1 MTVLHILGS
10 ARDGGAET
18 YFLDLVTALHAE
30 AGDQAAALRAHHHRE
45 ETLAAAAV
53 PYAVAPFGGPLDVRT
68 RPRLRRFARE
78 EEPSVAVAWMN
89 RAARF
94 TPRGSPRVGRLGG
107 YYDLKYYRGFDHL
120 VANTADIGAWLRRE
134 GWPAERLSV
143 IPNFAEPA
151 TTDAE
156 PVARGT
162 LDTPSDA
169 PLLLAMSRLH
179 PAKGLDVL
187 LRALAHLPEAW
198 LWIAGSGPLEAE
210 LKAQAKSLG
219 VDGRVRFLGWRSDAS
234 ALYRTADLTV
244 FPSRYEPLGNTV
256 IQAWA
261 HGSPVVAAA
270 AQGPS
275 DLIED
280 GENGL
285 LAPVEDDA
293 ALADAV
299 RRVLAS
305 PALAGRLAEAGRARA
320 RAAFSRQAVLARW
333 RELFAQLGA
342 T

>member
-10 ARDGGAET
+10 PGDGGAET

-30 AGDQAAALRAHHHRE
+30 ASDQAAAVRAHPHRE
-45 ETLAAAAV
+45 AVLAEAGA
-53 PYAVAPFGGPLDVRT
+53 PYAVAPFGGPLDLRT

-78 EEPSVAVAWMN
+78 EEARLAVAWMN

-94 TPRGSPRVGRLGG
+94 TPRGRPRIGRLGG

-134 GWPAERLSV
+134 GWPADRLSV

-151 TTDAE
+151 PDGAPASRAAE
-156 PVARGT
+156 
-162 LDTPSDA
+162 DTPEGA

-187 LRALAHLPEAW
+187 LRALARLPDAW

-210 LKAQAKSLG
+210 LKAQAQALG
-219 VDGRVRFLGWRSDAS
+219 VADRTRFLGWRADAS
-234 ALYRTADLTV
+234 ALYRAADVTV

-275 DLIED
+275 DLVED
-280 GENGL
+280 GEDGL

-293 ALADAV
+293 ALAVAV
-299 RRVLAS
+299 GRVLAS
-305 PALAGRLAEAGRARA
+305 PSLAHRLAEAGRARA
-320 RAAFSRQAVLARW
+320 VAGFSRTAVLARW
-333 RELFAQLGA
+333 RELFARLGA
-342 T
+342 G

>member
-30 AGDQAAALRAHHHRE
+30 EGDQAAALRAHPRRQDA
-45 ETLAAAAV
+45 LDAAAV
-53 PYAVAPFGGPLDVRT
+53 PFATAPFGGPLDVRT

-78 EEPSVAVAWMN
+78 EEARLAVAWMN

-94 TPRGSPRVGRLGG
+94 APTSAPRVGRLGG

-120 VANTADIGAWLRRE
+120 VANTAGIRDWMVRE
-134 GWPAERLSV
+134 GWPAGRCSV
-143 IPNFAEPA
+143 IPNFAEPHPDIDPA
-151 TTDAE
+151 PRA
-156 PVARGT
+156 AQ
-162 LDTPSDA
+162 DTPEGV

-187 LRALAHLPEAW
+187 LRALVRLPEAW
-198 LWIAGSGPLEAE
+198 LWIAGSGPLDAE
-210 LKAQAKSLG
+210 LKALALGLG
-219 VDGRVRFLGWRSDAS
+219 VGGRVRFLGWRADAS
-234 ALYRTADLTV
+234 ALYRAADLTV
-244 FPSRYEPLGNTV
+244 FPSRFEPLGNTV

-275 DLIED
+275 ALIED
-280 GENGL
+280 GEDGVL
-285 LAPVEDDA
+285 VPVDDDA
-293 ALADAV
+293 ALAQAV
-299 RRVLAS
+299 QRVLAS
-305 PALAGRLAEAGRARA
+305 PALAARLAEAGLARA
-320 RAAFSRQAVLARW
+320 TAGFGRRAVLARW

-342 T
+342 G

>member
-30 AGDQAAALRAHHHRE
+30 EGDQAAALRAHPRRE
-45 ETLAAAAV
+45 DALDAAAV
-53 PYAVAPFGGPLDVRT
+53 PFATAPFGGPLDLRT

-78 EEPSVAVAWMN
+78 EEARLTVAWMN

-94 TPRGSPRVGRLGG
+94 TPSGSPRIGRLGG

-120 VANTADIGAWLRRE
+120 VANTVGIGDWMVRE
-134 GWPAERLSV
+134 GWPAGRRSV
-143 IPNFAEPA
+143 IPNFAEPHPG
-151 TTDAE
+151 E
-156 PVARGT
+156 PAPRAAQ
-162 LDTPSDA
+162 DTPEGV

-187 LRALAHLPEAW
+187 LRALVRLPEAW

-210 LKAQAKSLG
+210 LKAQALALG
-219 VDGRVRFLGWRSDAS
+219 VAGRVRFLGWRADAS
-234 ALYRTADLTV
+234 ALYRAADVTV
-244 FPSRYEPLGNTV
+244 FPSRFEPLGNTV

-275 DLIED
+275 ALIED
-280 GENGL
+280 GEDGVL
-285 LAPVEDDA
+285 VPVEDDA
-293 ALADAV
+293 ALAQAV
-299 RRVLAS
+299 HRLLESRGLA
-305 PALAGRLAEAGRARA
+305 ARLAEAGLARA
-320 RAAFSRQAVLARW
+320 TAGFGRRAVLARW
-333 RELFAQLGA
+333 RELFARLEAG
-342 T
+342 